1 MEKTRG
7 VTWIHSAPAALR
19 SHVEWAIGAVLGAP
33 VQLEWTPQP
42 AEPGTWRAEYT
53 WHGAPGTGAALAS
66 ALRRCERARYEVT
79 EDATAAGE
87 GSRWAFTPRLGVFS
101 ATIGRHGDLLIP
113 EDRIKKVILG
123 EALGGPPLVDAL
135 ADLLGSDWDSE
146 LEVFR
151 HAGEGSPVR
160 WLHRVG

>member
-42 AEPGTWRAEYT
+42 AEPGTWRAEYS

-87 GSRWAFTPRLGVFS
+87 GSR
-101 ATIGRHGDLLIP
+101 
-113 EDRIKKVILG
+113 
-123 EALGGPPLVDAL
+123 
-135 ADLLGSDWDSE
+135 
-146 LEVFR
+146 
-151 HAGEGSPVR
+151 
-160 WLHRVG
+160 